1 MRPRASRRPILNR
14 LLDDDGRV
22 RLPQLRGQAP
32 AAASVGGGFVT
43 IWQSG
48 RIAWQGP
55 EEKTP
60 ARYLQET
67 LDLDDGETPETGE
80 G

>member
-1 MRPRASRRPILNR
+1 VLLAGRSSTAFSTTTAESGCLNFEAKPRPPRP
-14 LLDDDGRV
+14 
-22 RLPQLRGQAP
+22 
-32 AAASVGGGFVT
+32 VGGGFVT
-43 IWQSG
+43 IWRNG

-67 LDLDDGETPETGE
+67 LDLDAGETPGN
-80 G
+80 GGG